1 MRAVKKNKEYMI
13 NDAQKQ
19 DYQKMGYDIMDDE
32 GNVVGFAYGKT
43 VPYETYMDV
52 VKEKENLQKQVE
64 NYKKENEALNE
75 ALNETLLEKKNAAQG
90 KANKKTGG
98 QE

>member
-64 NYKKENEALNE
+64 DYKKENEV
-75 ALNETLLEKKNAAQG
+75 LNETLLEKNNAAQN